1 MELKKTFLD
10 FERHTK
16 LHWVKIYFGT
26 PTFDR
31 ITKDEK
37 ASNAAKLSAV
47 GGAMGLLT
55 GFSIISGMEI
65 LYFLGRIVYFLA
77 KNFVGLFRDMID
89 RIKQVW
95 TRIKNKRIYDKNKV
109 VSLVE

>member
-1 MELKKTFLD
+1 M
-10 FERHTK
+10 
-16 LHWVKIYFGT
+16 KIYFGT

-55 GFSIISGMEI
+55 GFSMISGVEI
-65 LYFLGRIVYFLA
+65 FYFLA
-77 KNFVGLFRDMID
+77 KLISGLIKSVID
-89 RIKQVW
+89 KMKKVFFQLVNYINPRKEEE
-95 TRIKNKRIYDKNKV
+95 RNKV
-109 VSLVE
+109 VSIAY